1 MSTPVRYTLHHPR
14 WYRRPVSVFWWLKKR
29 AYIVF
34 VLRELTSV
42 FVALVSVLTLLQ
54 VRAILESPE
63 AHAALMARLAS
74 PPVTGLLLVA
84 LAALVFH
91 SVSWFNLAPRAM
103 PVRLRGRRVP
113 DVLVSGGNFAAWLFL
128 SAAMAFLF
136 LGTMTTR

>member
-1 MSTPVRYTLHHPR
+1 MSAPVRYTLHHPR
-14 WYRRPVSVFWWLKKR
+14 WYRRPVSVFWWLESR

-113 DVLVSGGNFAAWLFL
+113 DVLVSGGNFAAWLVL
-128 SAAMAFLF
+128 SAAMAFLL
-136 LGTMTTR
+136 LGR

>member
-1 MSTPVRYTLHHPR
+1 MSAPVRYTLHHPR
-14 WYRRPVSVFWWLKKR
+14 WYRRPVSVFWWLESR

-136 LGTMTTR
+136 LGR

>member
-14 WYRRPVSVFWWLKKR
+14 WYRRPVSVFWWLEKR
-29 AYIVF
+29 SYVVF

-42 FVALVSVLTLLQ
+42 FVGLVSVLTLLQ
-54 VRAILESPE
+54 VRAILAGPE

-74 PPVTGLLLVA
+74 PPVAGLLLVA

-91 SVSWFNLAPRAM
+91 SVTWFNLAPRAM

-113 DVLVSGGNFAAWLFL
+113 DVLVAGGNFVAWLVL
-128 SAAMAFLF
+128 SAAVAALL
-136 LGTMTTR
+136 LG

>member
-14 WYRRPVSVFWWLKKR
+14 WYRRPVSVFWWLEKR
-29 AYIVF
+29 AYVVF

-54 VRAILESPE
+54 VRAIVAGPE

-74 PPVTGLLLVA
+74 PPVTGLLLVT

-91 SVSWFNLAPRAM
+91 SISWFNLAPRAM

-113 DVLVSGGNFAAWLFL
+113 DVLVSGGNFAAWLVL
-128 SAAMAFLF
+128 SAAMAFLL
-136 LGTMTTR
+136 LGP

>member
-1 MSTPVRYTLHHPR
+1 MSAPVRYTLHHPR
-14 WYRRPVSVFWWLKKR
+14 WYRRPVSVFWWLEKR

-63 AHAALMARLAS
+63 AHAALMARLGS

-113 DVLVSGGNFAAWLFL
+113 DVLVSGGNFAAWLCL
-128 SAAMAFLF
+128 SAALAFLF
-136 LGTMTTR
+136 LGR